1 MQKLLTLFLFA
12 LLIGGNFN
20 AIHAQSFIGKE
31 GQAEFISN
39 APLLEFKGVSDHLT
53 GLIDLEKNL
62 VDFYLDL
69 NTLDTGIKLRN
80 SHMRES
86 YLETEECPFAEFTG
100 QLDSDF
106 DPDLKEK
113 QDITV
118 TGDFTV
124 HCVTKEL
131 TAAGTIEPTAEGLL
145 VNAEWEILLK
155 DFDIDRPGVAFYEL
169 AEEQRINISIL
180 LKPEND

>member
-1 MQKLLTLFLFA
+1 MKKLLTLILFA
-12 LLIGGNFN
+12 LFLSGPFN
-20 AIHAQSFIGKE
+20 AANAQSYIGKK

-39 APLLEFKGVSDHLT
+39 APLLEFKGESNYLT

-86 YLETEECPFAEFTG
+86 YLKTEECPFAEFTG
-100 QLDSDF
+100 QLDSPF
-106 DPDLKEK
+106 DLELNEE

-131 TAAGTIEPTAEGLL
+131 TATGTIEPTGEGLM

>member
-1 MQKLLTLFLFA
+1 MQKLLTLLLFT
-12 LLIGGNFN
+12 LIICGLS
-20 AIHAQSFIGKE
+20 ITTHAQSYIGKE

-39 APLLEFKGVSDHLT
+39 APLLEFKGVSEHLT
-53 GLIDLEKNL
+53 GLIDVEKNL

-86 YLETEECPFAEFTG
+86 YLETEDCPFAEFTG
-100 QLDSDF
+100 QLDSPF
-106 DPDLKEK
+106 DPELKKE

-118 TGDFTV
+118 SGDFTV

-131 TAAGTIEPTAEGLL
+131 TATGTIEPTAEGLM
-145 VNAEWEILLK
+145 VNAEWQILLK
-155 DFDIDRPGVAFYEL
+155 DFNIDRPGVAFYEL

>member
-1 MQKLLTLFLFA
+1 MQKLLTLFLIA
-12 LLIGGNFN
+12 LFISGLSN
-20 AIHAQSFIGKE
+20 ATNAQSYIGKE

-39 APLLEFKGVSDHLT
+39 APLLEFKGVSGHLT
-53 GLIDLEKNL
+53 GLIDMEKNL

-86 YLETEECPFAEFTG
+86 YLETEDCPFAEFTG
-100 QLDSDF
+100 QLDSPF
-106 DPDLKEK
+106 DPDLKEE

-118 TGDFTV
+118 SGDFTV

-131 TAAGTIEPTAEGLL
+131 TATGTVYPTAEGLM

-155 DFDIDRPGVAFYEL
+155 DFNIDRPGVAFYEL

>member
-1 MQKLLTLFLFA
+1 MQKFLTLLFFA
-12 LLIGGNFN
+12 LFISGPFY
-20 AIHAQSFIGKE
+20 AAHAQSYIGKE

-39 APLLEFKGVSDHLT
+39 APLLEFKGVSEHLT

-100 QLDSDF
+100 QLDSAF
-106 DPDLKEK
+106 DPDLNEE
-113 QDITV
+113 QDISV
-118 TGDFTV
+118 SGEFTV

-131 TAAGTIEPTAEGLL
+131 AATGTIKPTPDGLM
-145 VNAEWEILLK
+145 VKAEWEILLK